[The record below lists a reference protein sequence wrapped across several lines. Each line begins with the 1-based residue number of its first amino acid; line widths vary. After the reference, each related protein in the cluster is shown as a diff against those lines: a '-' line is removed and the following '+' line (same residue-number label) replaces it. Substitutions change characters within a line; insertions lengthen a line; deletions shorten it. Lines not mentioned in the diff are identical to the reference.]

1 LKTNWNDWA
10 AHRNLAVVLTQRG
23 DLTLAIAHATAAFV
37 QHPAAASTRDTLLAA
52 YGETPSVD
60 ANVRRLLSGAWYERI
75 PTLLSPAG
83 WQKLTLAAALI
94 VAATLSVMIFARY
107 VPKLRSF
114 TLPTSH
120 APFALRF
127 GTVAPATYWT
137 WAGRGALVVG
147 ALLMIV
153 SVSSWNAYGAMSRP
167 SAAILIQNANATPTP
182 TDLVPVEETS
192 PLAAGAVVLA
202 ERSFLTWQQ
211 VRSERPDVTG
221 WIRDNAVMPLY
232 SF

>member
-1 LKTNWNDWA
+1 
-10 AHRNLAVVLTQRG
+10 
-23 DLTLAIAHATAAFV
+23 
-37 QHPAAASTRDTLLAA
+37 
-52 YGETPSVD
+52 
-60 ANVRRLLSGAWYERI
+60 
-75 PTLLSPAG
+75 
-83 WQKLTLAAALI
+83 
-94 VAATLSVMIFARY
+94 
-107 VPKLRSF
+107 
-114 TLPTSH
+114 
-120 APFALRF
+120 
-127 GTVAPATYWT
+127 
-137 WAGRGALVVG
+137 
-147 ALLMIV
+147 MIV